1 MDKTKAGFNWQQII
15 NIAFQHKREIILAN
29 IIAII
34 ATILSVPAP
43 LFMPLLVDEVL
54 LEQPGFIVNTV
65 NWLFPV
71 NWHGQILT
79 ITAVTLLVIILR
91 LIVLGLRVWQIRQ
104 FTIIS
109 KDVIYNI
116 RKDLIGQLQRVSM
129 REYET
134 LGRGQVV
141 SHFVTDLDSIDRF
154 LGISIGNFLVA
165 ILTILGIA
173 VVLFWMNWQLAII
186 ILLVNPLVIY
196 VTVQLGRKV
205 RVLKKKENAAYADF
219 QQDLTET
226 LEEIQQIRAYNREQY
241 YLGKVIDK
249 ANQVKNY
256 AIDYAWK
263 NDIASRFS
271 INVFLISFE
280 IFRAV
285 SMLMVLF
292 TDLSIGQ
299 MFAVFG
305 YLWVMLT
312 PIQSII
318 EIQYSYHSAEAAL
331 QRINKLF
338 TLDWEPKY
346 SSNIDP
352 FKNKITNSIQL
363 QNISFSYNKIVLDNI
378 SLDIKTGEKVA
389 FVGSSGSGKT
399 TLVQILIGLYT
410 PQIGEIR
417 FDNIPVTE
425 IGMDTIRQNVVAV
438 LQHPV
443 LNGTLR
449 SSLTM
454 GRELTEEKL
463 WEAIEIA
470 QLTSVVKDMD
480 NGLDT
485 ILGQRGIRLSG
496 GQQQRVAIARMIL
509 ADPKIVILDEAT
521 SALDMETE
529 AKLHAALQ
537 DFLYNKTTI
546 TIAHRLSTVK
556 SVDRIFVIGKGKIIE
571 EGNHA
576 NLLQQ
581 DGFYA
586 KLYNT

>member
-1 MDKTKAGFNWQQII
+1 MDKTKAGYTWQQII
-15 NIAFQHKREIILAN
+15 NIAFQHKKEIILAN

-34 ATILSVPAP
+34 ATILSVPTP

-54 LEQPGFIVNTV
+54 LDKPGFIVNTV
-65 NWLFPV
+65 NWFFPTS
-71 NWHGQILT
+71 WHSPILIITVIT
-79 ITAVTLLVIILR
+79 ILVIVLR
-91 LIVLGLRVWQIRQ
+91 LIVLGLRVLQIRQ

-109 KDVIYNI
+109 KDVIYCI

-134 LGRGQVV
+134 LGRGEVI

-154 LGISIGNFLVA
+154 LGSSIGNFLVA
-165 ILTILGIA
+165 VLTILGIA
-173 VVLFWMNWQLAII
+173 IILLWMHWQLALI
-186 ILLVNPLVIY
+186 ILLINPLVIY
-196 VTVQLGRKV
+196 VTVKLGRKV
-205 RVLKKKENAAYADF
+205 RILKKKENAAYADF
-219 QQDLTET
+219 QQNLTET
-226 LEEIQQIRAYNREQY
+226 LEEIQQIRAYNREKY
-241 YLGKVIDK
+241 YLGKVI
-249 ANQVKNY
+249 ANAKKVKNY

-263 NDIASRFS
+263 NDIASMLS
-271 INVFLISFE
+271 INIFLISFE
-280 IFRAV
+280 VFRAV

-305 YLWVMLT
+305 YLWIMLT

-318 EIQYSYHSAEAAL
+318 DIHYSYHSAEAAL
-331 QRINKLF
+331 QRVNKLF
-338 TLDWEPKY
+338 TLAWEPKY
-346 SSNIDP
+346 PNKIDP
-352 FKNKITNSIQL
+352 FANQITSSIQL
-363 QNISFSYNKIVLDNI
+363 QNISFSYNKTILDNI

-410 PQIGEIR
+410 PQVGEIK
-417 FDNIPVTE
+417 FDNIPITK
-425 IGMDTIRQNVVAV
+425 IGMDIIRQNVFAV
-438 LQHPV
+438 MQHPV

-454 GRELTEEKL
+454 GRELSEAKL
-463 WEAIEIA
+463 WEAIEIS
-470 QLTSVVKDMD
+470 QLTSVVEDMS

-485 ILGQRGIRLSG
+485 ILGQRGVRLSG

-529 AKLHAALQ
+529 AKLHVALQ
-537 DFLYNKTTI
+537 DFLQNKTTI
-546 TIAHRLSTVK
+546 TIAHRLGTIK
-556 SVDRIFVIGKGKIIE
+556 SVDRIFVIGNGRIIE
-571 EGNHA
+571 EGSHA
-576 NLLQQ
+576 SLLQQ
-581 DGFYA
+581 NSFYA
-586 KLYNT
+586 KLYNI

>member
-1 MDKTKAGFNWQQII
+1 MDKTKAGYTWQQII

-34 ATILSVPAP
+34 ATVLSVPAP

-54 LEQPGFIVNTV
+54 LDKPDFIVNTI
-65 NWLFPV
+65 NWFFPV
-71 NWHGQILT
+71 GWHGSILT
-79 ITAVTLLVIILR
+79 ITVITLFVIFLR
-91 LIVLGLRVWQIRQ
+91 LIVLGLRVWQVRQ

-109 KDVIYNI
+109 KDVIYCI

-154 LGISIGNFLVA
+154 LGISIGNFLIAV
-165 ILTILGIA
+165 LTILGIA
-173 VVLFWMNWQLAII
+173 TILLWMHWQLAVI

-196 VTVQLGRKV
+196 ITVKLGRKV
-205 RVLKKKENAAYADF
+205 RILKKKENAAYADF
-219 QQDLTET
+219 QQNLTET
-226 LEEIQQIRAYNREQY
+226 LEEIQQIRAYNQEQH
-241 YLGKVIDK
+241 YLGKVI
-249 ANQVKNY
+249 ANANKVKNY

-263 NDIASRFS
+263 NDVASRFS

-292 TDLSIGQ
+292 ADLSIGQ

-318 EIQYSYHSAEAAL
+318 EIHYSYHSAEAAL
-331 QRINKLF
+331 QRVNTLF
-338 TLDWEPKY
+338 SLAWEPKY
-346 SSNIDP
+346 SNKINP
-352 FKNKITNSIQL
+352 FENKITSSIQL
-363 QNISFSYNKIVLDNI
+363 QNISFSYNKTVLDNI
-378 SLDIKTGEKVA
+378 SLDIKAGEKVA

-410 PQIGEIR
+410 HQAGEIR
-417 FDNIPVTE
+417 FDNIPVTK
-425 IGMDTIRQNVVAV
+425 IGMDIIRQNVFAV

-454 GRELTEEKL
+454 GRKLSEDKL

-470 QLTSVVKDMD
+470 QLTSVVQDMTD
-480 NGLDT
+480 GLDT

-521 SALDMETE
+521 SALDTETE
-529 AKLHAALQ
+529 AKLHIALQ
-537 DFLYNKTTI
+537 DFLHNKTTI
-546 TIAHRLSTVK
+546 IIAHRLSTVK
-556 SVDRIFVIGKGKIIE
+556 SVDRIFVIDNGKIIE

-581 DGFYA
+581 NGFYA
-586 KLYNT
+586 KLYRI

>member
-1 MDKTKAGFNWQQII
+1 MDKTKAGYTWQQII

-54 LEQPGFIVNTV
+54 LNKPDFIVNTI
-65 NWLFPV
+65 NWFFPV
-71 NWHGQILT
+71 TWHGSILT
-79 ITAVTLLVIILR
+79 ITVITLFVIFLR
-91 LIVLGLRVWQIRQ
+91 LIVLGLRVWQVRQ

-109 KDVIYNI
+109 KDVIYCI

-129 REYET
+129 QEYET

-154 LGISIGNFLVA
+154 LGISIGNFLIAV
-165 ILTILGIA
+165 LTILGIA
-173 VVLFWMNWQLAII
+173 TILLWMHWQLAII
-186 ILLVNPLVIY
+186 ILLINPLVIY
-196 VTVQLGRKV
+196 ITVKLGRKV
-205 RVLKKKENAAYADF
+205 RILKKKENAAYADF
-219 QQDLTET
+219 QQNLTET
-226 LEEIQQIRAYNREQY
+226 LEEIQQIRAYNQEQY
-241 YLGKVIDK
+241 YLGKVI
-249 ANQVKNY
+249 ANANKVKNY

-299 MFAVFG
+299 MFAIFG
-305 YLWVMLT
+305 YLWIMLT

-318 EIQYSYHSAEAAL
+318 DIHYSYHSAEAAL
-331 QRINKLF
+331 QRINTLF
-338 TLDWEPKY
+338 SLAWEPKY
-346 SSNIDP
+346 PNKINP
-352 FKNKITNSIQL
+352 FENKITNSIQL
-363 QNISFSYNKIVLDNI
+363 QNISFSYNKTVLDNI
-378 SLDIKTGEKVA
+378 SLDIKAGEKVA

-399 TLVQILIGLYT
+399 TLAQILIGLYT
-410 PQIGEIR
+410 PQIGKIR
-417 FDNIPVTE
+417 FNNIPMTK
-425 IGMDTIRQNVVAV
+425 IGMDIIRQNVFVV

-454 GRELTEEKL
+454 GRELSEDKL

-470 QLTSVVKDMD
+470 QLTSVVQDMT

-485 ILGQRGIRLSG
+485 ILGQRGVRLSG

-509 ADPKIVILDEAT
+509 VDPKIVILDEAT
-521 SALDMETE
+521 SALDTETE
-529 AKLHAALQ
+529 AKLHIALQ
-537 DFLYNKTTI
+537 DFLQNKTTI

-556 SVDRIFVIGKGKIIE
+556 SVDRIFVLDKGKIIE

-581 DGFYA
+581 NGFYA
-586 KLYNT
+586 KLYRI